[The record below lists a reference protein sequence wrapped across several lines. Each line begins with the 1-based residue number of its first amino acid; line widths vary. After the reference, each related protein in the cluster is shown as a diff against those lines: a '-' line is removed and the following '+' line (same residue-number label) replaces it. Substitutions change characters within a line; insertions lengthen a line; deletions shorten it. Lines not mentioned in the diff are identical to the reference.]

1 MPGSFLDY
9 KVEPWP
15 IQAKD
20 CTLEGMLIHP
30 EKKPRAAIVL
40 LHGFAANRYILAPY
54 AKAFAESGYLVVA
67 YDARGHGESGG
78 TLDAREMVNDVGTIV
93 ERLHSEHDIS
103 SVGLLGLSMGG
114 WVSTMAAAECPGVDA
129 VAVIAGAVDPIND
142 FRQMR
147 SPLRYLM
154 SPLYSLMERIERI
167 GMKLRMP
174 KLFSNSLVN
183 RKNLWALEMIVEN
196 LSQLYFS
203 IPGLNDLSLNSIYR
217 MFRDGPDARD
227 YAQRIT
233 IPFLSFY
240 GSNDGAVPLA
250 AAREVYEV
258 VASPCK
264 SFITLDAKH
273 SVWSRKFGRISKY
286 AVDFFDRWL

>member
-30 EKKPRAAIVL
+30 EKKPRAAVVL

-93 ERLHSEHDIS
+93 EKLHSEYEIG

-114 WVSTMAAAECPGVDA
+114 WVSTLAAAECPGVDA
-129 VAVIAGAVDPIND
+129 VAVIAGGVNPFKDIEHVV
-142 FRQMR
+142 
-147 SPLRYLM
+147 SVLRYIKR
-154 SPLYSLMERIERI
+154 PFCWLMEKLEKAGKEIRIP
-167 GMKLRMP
+167 G
-174 KLFSNSLVN
+174 LFSNVFVN

-203 IPGLNDLSLNSIYR
+203 IPGLNDLSLTSVYR
-217 MFRDGPDARD
+217 LFRDGPDARD

-233 IPFLSFY
+233 IPFLSFH
-240 GSNDGAVPLA
+240 GSNDRAVPLA
-250 AAREVYEV
+250 AARQVYEA
-258 VASPCK
+258 VASPSK
-264 SFITLDAKH
+264 SFIMLDAEH